1 LKGVTLLPAKLG
13 QLQNM
18 LPINSPQLSKE
29 HRYML
34 HSIMENSIRKKN
46 QNGRSCLM
54 TEDKHKSGLMIP
66 KGMRQEQKKISSN
79 HKSAKMGNIYLLHK
93 KFPKRHDN
101 TQSIKSTRNFCTKK
115 KFNDYKCSWRKE
127 DLQKKIRL
135 TEEN

>member
-66 KGMRQEQKKISSN
+66 KGMRQEQKK
-79 HKSAKMGNIYLLHK
+79 
-93 KFPKRHDN
+93 
-101 TQSIKSTRNFCTKK
+101 
-115 KFNDYKCSWRKE
+115 
-127 DLQKKIRL
+127 
-135 TEEN
+135 